1 MVHSFK
7 LGGHRWAYDSG
18 SRSLHILDELMFKM
32 LDYIELPMPKD
43 CPSALRYDL
52 AKYDSAAIDSTYAEL
67 YRLYTE
73 GKLYS
78 SDSSTGTYAPEPA
91 DGAYLGDGTK
101 VVASHSNPHIQSLDE
116 YVGKLEIVPANSCA
130 DSKADSKTD
139 SKADSRADSK
149 ADSKADGD
157 ALNEDDTAAL
167 IKELDRAA
175 KPLVADKRNPFA
187 QKEAFAHNCDGCWA
201 KNICSLKCKSESLCT
216 LERRRLEYQLV
227 LEHN

>member
-18 SRSLHILDELMFKM
+18 SRTLHILDELMFKM

-52 AKYDSAAIDSTYAEL
+52 AKYDSEAIDSTYAEL

-91 DGAYLGDGTK
+91 DGAYLADGTK
-101 VVASHSNPHIQSLDE
+101 VVASHSNPHIDSLDE
-116 YVGKLEIVPANSCA
+116 YVGKLEIVPAHSG
-130 DSKADSKTD
+130 ADSKTD
-139 SKADSRADSK
+139 NKSDS
-149 ADSKADGD
+149 D
-157 ALNEDDTAAL
+157 ALNEDDAAAL
-167 IKELDRAA
+167 LKELDRAA

-187 QKEAFAHNCDGCWA
+187 QKQAFAHSCDGCWA
-201 KNICSLKCKSESLCT
+201 KDICSLKCKSAALCL

-227 LEHN
+227 LNHD